1 MARVFGLS
9 IKISAFSGLA
19 NVPGIEQRKPF
30 ALHSLRVFADPFKR
44 PAATLMRFL
53 HSKLPP
59 DIAVWVICWF
69 CFALHSRLPPA
80 RTASQCSPP
89 PNPNCKHF
97 KHPLRVPLKF
107 YTSPVVLLCSPTLL
121 VFLNW
126 LSSLNRP

>member
-30 ALHSLRVFADPFKR
+30 ALHSLRVFADPYKR

-69 CFALHSRLPPA
+69 CFACTLAYHLLALLRSARPPL
-80 RTASQCSPP
+80 TPIVS
-89 PNPNCKHF
+89 
-97 KHPLRVPLKF
+97 
-107 YTSPVVLLCSPTLL
+107 TLNTHCA
-121 VFLNW
+121 FL
-126 LSSLNRP
+126 